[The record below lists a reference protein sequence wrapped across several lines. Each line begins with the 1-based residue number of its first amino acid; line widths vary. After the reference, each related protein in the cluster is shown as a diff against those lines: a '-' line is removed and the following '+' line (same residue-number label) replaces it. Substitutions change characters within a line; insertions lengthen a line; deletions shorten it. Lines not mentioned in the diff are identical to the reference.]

1 MRTDFTTLTALATH
15 TINHLKQDDLIE
27 YEADKRSDLID
38 ALATE
43 YGVSFATD
51 EDIRDQAIEEV
62 EEKFGL
68 EEVTEDITETEMFN
82 HARKEII
89 KSFQGENIGGL
100 YMVESLHNIAKRV
113 KDFLL
118 TSDTVE
124 EVYSSDDE
132 LIEFLVAA
140 IRRFNPKSG
149 HQPQL

>member
-1 MRTDFTTLTALATH
+1 
-15 TINHLKQDDLIE
+15 
-27 YEADKRSDLID
+27 
-38 ALATE
+38 
-43 YGVSFATD
+43 
-51 EDIRDQAIEEV
+51 
-62 EEKFGL
+62 
-68 EEVTEDITETEMFN
+68 MFN